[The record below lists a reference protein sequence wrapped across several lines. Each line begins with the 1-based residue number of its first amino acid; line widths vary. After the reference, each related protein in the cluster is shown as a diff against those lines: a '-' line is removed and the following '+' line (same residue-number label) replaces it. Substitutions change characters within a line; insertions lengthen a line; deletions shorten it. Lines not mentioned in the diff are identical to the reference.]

1 MARVGPIRFKKMP
14 EAVKRQIDVAGATSW
29 EAIVEAHAG
38 HALRFV
44 GLLASRMPFDE
55 AVERYLEEMDVRD
68 PMASSVRS
76 RVLVALE
83 HAETEQ
89 EGRPSLHGYEPQAGA
104 GAADEGL
111 GRFRPDRLMRGI
123 ARKYRKGEETEDW
136 IRLAIARAE
145 EGLIRAHI
153 DNAVTFAAVL
163 EGQLPLDEAVEDYV
177 ELLRLSGGRA
187 QAVYQRT
194 MARLA
199 DVYLPREEEMVD
211 AEPGEPSVDRGD
223 AGA

>member
-1 MARVGPIRFKKMP
+1 MSPVGPLRFKKMP
-14 EAVKRQIDVAGATSW
+14 EAVKRQIDVAAATSW

-44 GLLASRMPFDE
+44 TLLASRMPFDE

-83 HAETEQ
+83 HAESDEA
-89 EGRPSLHGYEPQAGA
+89 GRPTLHGYRSEEGDD
-104 GAADEGL
+104 DEGL

-123 ARKYRKGEETEDW
+123 ARKYREGEETDDW

-145 EGLIRAHI
+145 EGIIRAHI
-153 DNAVTFAAVL
+153 DNAVTFAAVVQGH
-163 EGQLPLDEAVEDYV
+163 ETLDEAVEDYV

-187 QAVYQRT
+187 QAVFQRT

-199 DVYLPREEEMVD
+199 DLHLPRE
-211 AEPGEPSVDRGD
+211 GESTDGDEAPRSGD
-223 AGA
+223 ASAE